1 MPVGRRVSSKEAPGG
16 PGAKKKKR
24 GSGLQWTLAPN
35 GTLDTAARP
44 ASKENAVPD
53 FLQEAHIAFRQN
65 NPANMTVENQGAFY
79 TSNCAKKD
87 SRYSFRTP
95 VWHHWHLPPPVA
107 KSTKASSAGA
117 VAEARRQAA
126 CKYCFKLKVVLD
138 EIGTSLMSNTGVKRH
153 LNVECRV
160 YAACL
165 AAATAGHEA
174 RARAAVPWKPD
185 ELPQLRAVAIAGRS
199 AQVDAL
205 RPSNLRH
212 MTDDELKAAGDFL
225 VEFADAPRGVGAA
238 PAVEAEDVDSSDV
251 EALPPPGRA
260 AAARRAAAAAAN
272 AGGAAPPAT
281 AGQVAAL
288 EWQRYTALFGP
299 HAPAD
304 TRYPGAVS
312 YWTDPDV
319 AGTFPTLCRA
329 WKRLG
334 SASPTQAICERCFSV
349 AGCTLTAK
357 RCSLNSETAATCV
370 LARLE
375 TDMFFPK
382 KGTPATSV
390 EKWDSASVT
399 SFLRESFR
407 FEDVTSSDEEE

>member
-65 NPANMTVENQGAFY
+65 NSSCPIGLCIAASCVLTLFAPVTPSR
-79 TSNCAKKD
+79 TSPTPCA
-87 SRYSFRTP
+87 
-95 VWHHWHLPPPVA
+95 
-107 KSTKASSAGA
+107 
-117 VAEARRQAA
+117 
-126 CKYCFKLKVVLD
+126 
-138 EIGTSLMSNTGVKRH
+138 
-153 LNVECRV
+153 
-160 YAACL
+160 
-165 AAATAGHEA
+165 
-174 RARAAVPWKPD
+174 PD
-185 ELPQLRAVAIAGRS
+185 WRFIW
-199 AQVDAL
+199 
-205 RPSNLRH
+205 
-212 MTDDELKAAGDFL
+212 TDDELKAAGDFL